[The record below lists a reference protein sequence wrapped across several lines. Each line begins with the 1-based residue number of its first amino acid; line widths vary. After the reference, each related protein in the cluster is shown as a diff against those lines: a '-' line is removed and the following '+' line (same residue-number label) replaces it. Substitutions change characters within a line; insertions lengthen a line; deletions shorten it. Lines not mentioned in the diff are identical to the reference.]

1 MQAVGD
7 WALKPR
13 SAALAVGTAWVGAC
27 VVEVDSGIGRMRLL
41 RRQLEFGT
49 LISAA
54 GPTLWR

>member
-7 WALKPR
+7 WALKPL
-13 SAALAVGTAWVGAC
+13 SSSLAVGIAWVGAC
-27 VVEVDSGIGRMRLL
+27 VGRIDSGIARMQLP

-54 GPTLWR
+54 GPTL

>member
-1 MQAVGD
+1 VQAVGD

-13 SAALAVGTAWVGAC
+13 SASLAVGTAWVGAC
-27 VVEVDSGIGRMRLL
+27 VNQVDSGIGRMRLL

-54 GPTLWR
+54 GPTL

>member
-13 SAALAVGTAWVGAC
+13 NAALAVGTAWVGAC
-27 VVEVDSGIGRMRLL
+27 VVEVDSGIGRMRLV

-54 GPTLWR
+54 GPTL

>member
-7 WALKPR
+7 WALRPR
-13 SAALAVGTAWVGAC
+13 NSALAVGTAWVGAG
-27 VVEVDSGIGRMRLL
+27 VVEVDSGIARMRLL

-54 GPTLWR
+54 GPTL

>member
-13 SAALAVGTAWVGAC
+13 NAALAVGTAWVGAC
-27 VVEVDSGIGRMRLL
+27 VVEVDSGIARMRLL
-41 RRQLEFGT
+41 PLQLEFGT

-54 GPTLWR
+54 GPTL

>member
-1 MQAVGD
+1 VQAVGD

-13 SAALAVGTAWVGAC
+13 NAALAVGTAWVGAC

-49 LISAA
+49 PISAA
-54 GPTLWR
+54 GPTL

>member
-1 MQAVGD
+1 MGD

-13 SAALAVGTAWVGAC
+13 NAALAVGTAWVGTC

-49 LISAA
+49 PISAA
-54 GPTLWR
+54 GPTL